1 MRKGREGHL
10 AGNGNR
16 KIHRRLWLETLK
28 TAITYATDFTVYS
41 LQFKLAFLSEA
52 V

>member
-1 MRKGREGHL
+1 MEREGHL
-10 AGNGNR
+10 ARNGEK

-28 TAITYATDFTVYS
+28 TAITYATVFTAYN
-41 LQFKLAFLSEA
+41 LQVKLASLREA